1 MNLLPRVL
9 RFFLIGATST
19 GSYIVLALAGE
30 ALGLPV
36 ALASV
41 GAYAVT
47 IPLSYFGHRHL
58 TFGSDR
64 PHREAASRFLALN
77 LFGIGLSIAAPWL
90 LCDRLGLPAAV
101 GVFSV
106 AVLVPL
112 ASFVGQS
119 LFVFPVE
126 KRPFIPRPG

>member
-1 MNLLPRVL
+1 VRFLPRVL
-9 RFFLIGATST
+9 RFGIIGATST
-19 GSYIVLALAGE
+19 GSYIILALAGE

-41 GAYAVT
+41 IAYAIT

-58 TFGSDR
+58 TFESDR
-64 PHREAASRFLALN
+64 PHREAASRFVALN
-77 LFGIGLSIAAPWL
+77 LFGIGLSIGAPWL
-90 LCDRLGLPAAV
+90 LCDRLELPAAI
-101 GVFSV
+101 GVFTV

-119 LFVFPVE
+119 LFVFPGE
-126 KRPFIPRPG
+126 KQPRCA